1 MESIQQINVSQLK
14 SRLAQAGD
22 RPLLLDVRE
31 AWEYNLCALPGSVH
45 IPMGQIQARLNE
57 IDRNREIVVV
67 CHHGVRSNQVA
78 HYLATAMDGGSTENA
93 GAFFSAT
100 AMDGGSTENAGAI
113 SSAHQGYAK
122 LYNLSGG
129 IDAWARE
136 IDPNMRIY

>member
-93 GAFFSAT
+93 GA
-100 AMDGGSTENAGAI
+100 I